1 MGSPISQ
8 VGSSTQ
14 PQGKGGYQAPRPLQQ
29 NNFNEPSDATQELG
43 AERWMQFQQSIGQAP
58 SGNLNQAGS
67 SAVQQ
72 TSQLQAPN
80 GAVNDMAGAN
90 QLMGQ
95 AAQGKGSRV
104 TYPGQ
109 GGQPKM
115 GQPNMYPN
123 TVGQWDNA
131 SIQPQQSLTSG
142 GKGKG

>member
-8 VGSSTQ
+8 VAPSTQ
-14 PQGKGGYQAPRPLQQ
+14 PQGKGGFSSSRGQVMPPEFQKYSSQGPESLVTDARAVYRPDDQIKPPMPANGLI
-29 NNFNEPSDATQELG
+29 NMDLPNKNFTPEP
-43 AERWMQFQQSIGQAP
+43 IGMP
-58 SGNLNQAGS
+58 S
-67 SAVQQ
+67 
-72 TSQLQAPN
+72 P
-80 GAVNDMAGAN
+80 
-90 QLMGQ
+90 
-95 AAQGKGSRV
+95 GKGGNV

-131 SIQPQQSLTSG
+131 SIQPQQSRNRG